1 MHHPDDTPGT
11 RWQDLLPPPGEIIC
25 LKGTAPREAAELFWN
40 HHTERLLPVMGA
52 KGPELW
58 VSDQA
63 GLWRE
68 PDDTRIHWSVD
79 AGLAKFMPEHTHHE
93 VTTARKEVAR
103 YAFALKKVVGHSD
116 LDADMRCLAAPNG
129 VIDLTDGI
137 LLTGEEA
144 RARLMT
150 SRRMVADPFDPDADE
165 DPDAEE
171 MLNRLFAFTDAE
183 TVDWLMASMG
193 FALHGDPAK
202 RVHVLTGPTGAGKST
217 IVQAAV
223 HALGGYG
230 AKGRPSSI
238 NRYGRP
244 SGFEDAG
251 VWFAPIRV
259 AVFDELDGVTL
270 DAAKLKDYSSGG
282 VGTKEVKF
290 SQPDHDAHITA
301 TAFLACNDD
310 QVRSMGAEQQ
320 AMSDRLFLVRMGAI
334 PVEQQDRAVPN
345 MFQHHPATRR
355 GMLAVLV
362 RCAAQNHKP
371 PLAPVSTVVERQR
384 RVEED
389 LGIEG
394 AWLQEHVLLEG
405 DDLLTL
411 DDVMRAMR
419 ASDDGAVSE
428 SAMKLSHQRLGNMLT
443 RYVAGW
449 DALPRGRTS
458 KARGKLG
465 ARLSDTAAMPLKRRS
480 DTWQQAM
487 EPWNR
492 D

>member
-1 MHHPDDTPGT
+1 MHEAHETHGT
-11 RWQDLLPPPGEIIC
+11 HWQELLPPPGDITC
-25 LKGTAPREAAELFWN
+25 LKRTAPREAAELFWN
-40 HHTERLLPVMGA
+40 HHNGRLLPVAGPKA
-52 KGPELW
+52 PELW
-58 VSDQA
+58 VADQA

-68 PDDTRIHWSVD
+68 PDATGTHWSVA
-79 AGLAKFMPEHTHHE
+79 AGLAEFMPEHTHHE
-93 VTTARKEVAR
+93 VTTAAKAVAR
-103 YAFALKKVVGHSD
+103 HAFAGKKVVGHSD

-282 VGTKEVKF
+282 VGTKEVKY

-334 PVEQQDRAVPN
+334 PTGSQDRAVPN
-345 MFQHHPATRR
+345 MFQHHPATRQ

-362 RCAAQNHKP
+362 RCAAQHHKP
-371 PLAPVSTVVERQR
+371 PTPPASTEVERER
-384 RVEED
+384 RVAED
-389 LGIEG
+389 LGIVG
-394 AWLQEHVLLEG
+394 AWLQENVLLEG
-405 DDLLTL
+405 DGLLTL
-411 DDVMRAMR
+411 DDVMQAMR

-428 SAMKLSHQRLGNMLT
+428 EASKLSHQRLGNMLV

-449 DALPRGRTS
+449 DALPRGRS
-458 KARGKLG
+458 NKARGKEG
-465 ARLSDTAAMPLKRRS
+465 ARLSDEARVPLRRRS

-492 D
+492 N